1 MSQPATLE
9 IAAAGP
15 MRPPAGAVVGASQR
29 REAQGFDAIWW
40 PDHMLHWFPQAIWTP
55 DLVPQAERQPSPH
68 VWFDP
73 FPVVAA
79 AGAATERIR
88 LAIGVTDMVRRHP
101 ASLAQTALTLDH
113 LTGGRFML
121 GVGTGEA
128 INLTPFG
135 LSNRRPLGR
144 LEEGLQVMRL
154 LFASEGP
161 VNFAGDH
168 FTLDGAVMGLGASGA
183 APPPIWMAAH
193 RPRGLGVAGR
203 LADGWL
209 PLGTTPEEY
218 RDGLAQ
224 VRAAAEAAGRGADA
238 VRPGVYLRVVLADDV
253 QRARE
258 AIDASLLMRFI
269 ALTRPAERYEA
280 FGATHPIGS
289 GSAGITDFLPTRQ
302 DRAEALALAQAV
314 PVEVVRDTVIHG
326 APDEVAAQVG
336 AFIAAGARH
345 VQIVNMTPL
354 ADPALAAGS
363 EEHLGSVVAALRAG
377 AGSDA

>member
-1 MSQPATLE
+1 MSQPALE

-15 MRPPAGAVVGASQR
+15 MRPPAAAVVGASQR

-40 PDHMLHWFPQAIWTP
+40 PDHLLHWFPQSIWTA

-128 INLTPFG
+128 LNLTPFG
-135 LSNRRPLGR
+135 LPNRRPLGR

-154 LFASEGP
+154 LFSTDGP
-161 VNFAGDH
+161 VHFAGDH
-168 FTLDGAVMGLGASGA
+168 FTLDGAVMGLAASGA

-193 RPRGLGVAGR
+193 RPRGLAVAGR

-209 PLGTTPEEY
+209 PLGTTPDDY
-218 RDGLAQ
+218 RDGLAR
-224 VRAAAEAAGRGADA
+224 VRAAAEAAGREAGA
-238 VRPGVYLRVVLADDV
+238 VRPGVYLRVVLADDAE
-253 QRARE
+253 RARA

-269 ALTRPAERYEA
+269 ALTRPAERYQA
-280 FGATHPIGS
+280 FGAEHPIGP
-289 GSAGITDFLPTRQ
+289 GSAGITDFLPTHQ
-302 DRAEALALAQAV
+302 SRAEALALARAV
-314 PVEVVRDTVIHG
+314 PAEVVRDTVLHG
-326 APDEVAAQVG
+326 APDEVARQVG
-336 AFIAAGARH
+336 AFVAAGARH

-354 ADPALAAGS
+354 ADPALAASS
-363 EEHLGSVVAALRAG
+363 EEHLGRVVAALRAA
-377 AGSDA
+377 AGSGA